1 MDIIMVLLLLF
12 GHENRRRNGQIKKT
26 KGLFSEQIG
35 PKWSDF
41 ISRRSG
47 LFRRR
52 TGLISARIKPDS
64 WQIKPDPQRRKP
76 VHLILIYIL
85 EDLAHYVG
93 LLLAPAEGFGRGLFL
108 PIGQKKTLHC
118 FGQF

>member
-1 MDIIMVLLLLF
+1 MVLLLLF
-12 GHENRRRNGQIKKT
+12 GHENRRRNGHIKKT

-108 PIGQKKTLHC
+108 PFGQKKGLLCC
-118 FGQF
+118 FGQI